1 MSKICK
7 ITIVLF
13 KFILI
18 LFIFYLSYK
27 INNKKPF
34 KKINNKNKYFNKID
48 YNR

>member
-1 MSKICK
+1 MSTIFK

-13 KFILI
+13 KFILT
-18 LFIFYLSYK
+18 LFILYLLYK
-27 INNKKPF
+27 INNKKRF